1 MAPHCSALPCD
12 ARTRAR
18 GVGACAAA
26 ATLLRATEFCRSSR
40 RVCFPRAQ
48 CSWLVLSPAGPF
60 AAARRHYEPT
70 ATSLVGRRWLRE
82 NHASPHLFPAFPKGV
97 EGDRSS
103 KGSITSFTIVFRYF
117 LTRSQESSEDW
128 QVLSF
133 FFIVTFLYDNCNC
146 VFTIFELESDRS
158 SKSSITSFTIAFCY
172 FLMRSQESRSRSIGK
187 LSFFFIVTFL
197 YDNCNCVFTI
207 FYR

>member
-82 NHASPHLFPAFPKGV
+82 NHASPHLFRAFPPNCW
-97 EGDRSS
+97 SS
-103 KGSITSFTIVFRYF
+103 KSSITSFTIAFRYF

-146 VFTIFELESDRS
+146 VFTIFHRIGIGDRS
-158 SKSSITSFTIAFCY
+158 SKSSITSFTIAFRY
-172 FLMRSQESRSRSIGK
+172 FLTRSQESSEDWQV